1 MSKDNENNARIKTKN
16 VYSETMTSKQYKIFC
31 FRVILHLYN
40 GPRIDNIK
48 SYSLKKKL
56 IKL

>member
-1 MSKDNENNARIKTKN
+1 MSKDNENNAQIKTNN

-31 FRVILHLYN
+31 FILHLYY
-40 GPRIDNIK
+40 GPRINNIK
-48 SYSLKKKL
+48 SYSLKKL